1 VSPPVVKVSI
11 VATENT
17 SPYLDLYHLP
27 HGYNICNMTALQIR
41 RALPSDASGIVEVLK
56 SVVAERIHSA
66 IDQAWTVEQET
77 RYLES
82 LSPREVL
89 HVAVDVTA
97 DIVGFQSLDLWSS
110 LLPSMAHV
118 GQVGTF
124 LLPEWRGQGVGRRLW
139 NATASFAGEAGYRK
153 LAIQVRA
160 SNAPGRGFYRALGFK
175 ECGRL
180 TRQVIIDGVEDD
192 EVLMEFFC

>member
-1 VSPPVVKVSI
+1 MS
-11 VATENT
+11 
-17 SPYLDLYHLP
+17 
-27 HGYNICNMTALQIR
+27 ALQIR
-41 RALPSDASGIVEVLK
+41 RASPKDAAGIVEVLEA
-56 SVVAERIHSA
+56 VAAERIHSA
-66 IDQAWTVEQET
+66 IDQVWTVEQEEH
-77 RYLES
+77 YLES
-82 LSPREVL
+82 LSRREIF
-89 HVAVDVTA
+89 HVAVDATA
-97 DIVGFQSLDLWSS
+97 GVVGYQSLDLWSS

-124 LLPEWRGQGVGRRLW
+124 LLPQWRGHGVGRQLW
-139 NATASFAGEAGYRK
+139 SATESFAREAGYRK

-160 SNAPGRGFYRALGFK
+160 SHTVAQKFYRRLGFK

>member
-1 VSPPVVKVSI
+1 MSSLEIRQASPVDATGI
-11 VATENT
+11 VAV
-17 SPYLDLYHLP
+17 L
-27 HGYNICNMTALQIR
+27 
-41 RALPSDASGIVEVLK
+41 EV
-56 SVVAERIHSA
+56 VVAERIQTA
-66 IDQAWTVEQET
+66 IDRAWTVEQER
-77 RYLES
+77 RYLEA
-82 LSPREVL
+82 LSPREIF

-97 DIVGFQSLDLWSS
+97 GIVGFQTLDLWSS

-124 LLPEWRGQGVGRRLW
+124 LLPRWRGQGIGRQLW
-139 NATASFAGEAGYRK
+139 EATESFARQAGYRK

-160 SNAPGRGFYRALGFK
+160 SNMGAQRFYRSLGFQ

-192 EVLMEFFC
+192 EVLMDYFFDVESGSGMQVNKFR